1 MSSICGCDGLNG
13 RSTSAVQH
21 SPLYS
26 NAVTCDITVILLLIL
41 KKSFILSS
49 QHFLKT
55 HVVYESI
62 DDVGVIDG
70 VIDIVGVI
78 DGVVVLLGVLVTDG
92 VGLAPGVCVILGVL
106 VTEGVIDGVGVGVS
120 DGHCT
125 YPLSI

>member
-1 MSSICGCDGLNG
+1 MSSICGWDGLNVT
-13 RSTSAVQH
+13 STSAVQH
-21 SPLYS
+21 SLLYS

-41 KKSFILSS
+41 KKSLTLSS

-78 DGVVVLLGVLVTDG
+78 DGVTDG
-92 VGLAPGVCVILGVL
+92 VCVTDLVGVCDGVCV
-106 VTEGVIDGVGVGVS
+106 TELDGV
-120 DGHCT
+120 
-125 YPLSI
+125 